1 LLLVLTDAAGGACV
15 YAQTLPPDEVAVFQI
30 PLHISLA
37 PLAER
42 LEKEIPLRAEKLD
55 AYELEPKQRRYGVK
69 YRATREKMR
78 LNATPDFLEV
88 STRVHY
94 GIRACRRTY
103 NIVSDDFA
111 MWPCV
116 SCGLDEAPRTAELTV
131 HSKLSWNPAWQLHS
145 STTAMPARFPNR
157 CRVTLFDVDLTERA
171 LAPWIDSELRAV
183 VKLVDRDTP
192 RLTSIRAEADR
203 IWRELHRPQQIS
215 ATLWLLVEP
224 LSASF
229 SPMTGAGM
237 EATTTLTV
245 LARTRAV
252 SALPPTYVIRPLPP
266 LGSGYKGESF
276 RVPLP
281 AELTYE
287 EATQRLLAQRE
298 LKTTNGDIV
307 RLGQLK
313 LEPLSPTRLRINT
326 LVEVFRGGKRRFNGQ
341 VSLDGTIQLD
351 EQKQQLRLTHV
362 DFVAKT
368 SNPFFKL
375 ADRFIHERLRS
386 QLESAAV
393 WDLKPIAETLKKD
406 ASRALTR
413 PLSKEAQ
420 LTTAID
426 SIAMRTVTLGPK
438 TFVVN
443 VLATGRASIAIK
455 GW

>member
-1 LLLVLTDAAGGACV
+1 MSDAAGGGAV
-15 YAQTLPPDEVAVFQI
+15 YAQAPSPEELAVLQI
-30 PLHISLA
+30 PLHISLV

-42 LEKEIPLRAEKLD
+42 LEKEVPLRAEKLD
-55 AYELEPKQRRYGVK
+55 AFELEPRQRRFGVK
-69 YRATREKMR
+69 YRASREKMR
-78 LNATPDFLEV
+78 LNATPNFLEV

-103 NIVSDDFA
+103 NIVRDYFA

-116 SCGLDEAPRTAELTV
+116 SCGLEEPPRAAELTV
-131 HSKLSWNPAWQLHS
+131 HSQLSWTPNWQLKS
-145 STTAMPARFPNR
+145 FTRAMPARFPNR

-171 LAPWIDSELRAV
+171 VAPWIESELRAM

-192 RLTSIRAEADR
+192 RLTSIRAEAER

-215 ATLWLLVEP
+215 PALWLLVEP
-224 LSASF
+224 LSVSF
-229 SPMTGAGM
+229 STVTGSGM
-237 EATTTLTV
+237 QATTTLTV

-252 SALPPTYVIRPLPP
+252 ASPPPTYIVRPLPP
-266 LGSGYKGESF
+266 LRSGYNGESF

-287 EATQRLLAQRE
+287 AAAQRLLAQRE
-298 LKTTNGDIV
+298 IKTANGDVV

-313 LEPLSPTRLRINT
+313 LEPLSPTRLRIDT
-326 LVEVFRGGKRRFNGQ
+326 TVEVFRGGKRRFNGE

-351 EQKQQLRLTHV
+351 EQKQLLRLTHV

-375 ADRFIHERLRS
+375 ADRFLHERFRS

-393 WDLKPIAETLKKD
+393 WDLSPLAETLKKD

-413 PLSKEAQ
+413 PLSKQAQ

-426 SIAMRTVTLGPK
+426 SIAMRKVTLGPK

-443 VLATGRASIAIK
+443 VLATGRASVAIK